1 MGHIALKRAYE
12 APAAADGYRLLVDRL
27 WPRGLTREKARIDQ
41 WLKDASPSNELRRQ
55 FHHDPAQWDA
65 FRASYFRELEA
76 HPAALAQLDAVL
88 KQHPVVTF
96 VYSARDERFNNAEAL
111 KQFVEQ
117 RLAKMRQ

>member
-1 MGHIALKRAYE
+1 MIRIALKRAYE
-12 APAAADGYRLLVDRL
+12 APAASDGYRLLVDRL
-27 WPRGLTREKARIDQ
+27 WPRGLTRDKARIDQ
-41 WLKDASPSNELRRQ
+41 WLKDASPSNELRRR

-88 KQHPVVTF
+88 GRHPIVTF
-96 VYSARDERFNNAEAL
+96 VYSARDERFNNAAAL

-117 RLAKMRQ
+117 RLAKTRE